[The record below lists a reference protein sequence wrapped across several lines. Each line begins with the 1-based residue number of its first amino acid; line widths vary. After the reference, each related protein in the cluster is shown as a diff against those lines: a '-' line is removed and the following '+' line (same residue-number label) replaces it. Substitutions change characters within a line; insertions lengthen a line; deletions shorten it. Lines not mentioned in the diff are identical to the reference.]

1 VKRKKRPEKEPKQIL
16 RFTSERAT
24 IHGSC
29 EKREG
34 VINPMNQENTET
46 PISWEEAHPWL
57 SRLTAREDE
66 DPDDEVIRFT
76 LDELRIA

>member
-1 VKRKKRPEKEPKQIL
+1 MAEKEPKQIL
-16 RFTSERAT
+16 RFTPDRAT

-29 EKREG
+29 EKCEG

-57 SRLTAREDE
+57 SKIMAGDSQ
-66 DPDDEVIRFT
+66 
-76 LDELRIA
+76 

>member
-1 VKRKKRPEKEPKQIL
+1 
-16 RFTSERAT
+16 
-24 IHGSC
+24 
-29 EKREG
+29 
-34 VINPMNQENTET
+34 MNQENTET
-46 PISWEEAHPWL
+46 SISWEEAHPWL